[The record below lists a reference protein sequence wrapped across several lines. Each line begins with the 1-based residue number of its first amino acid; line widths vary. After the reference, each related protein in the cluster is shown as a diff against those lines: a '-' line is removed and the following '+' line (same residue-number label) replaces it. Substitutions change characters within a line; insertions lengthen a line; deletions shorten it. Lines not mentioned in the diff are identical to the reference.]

1 MTDTDKA
8 VEVCKRILNRSSDIV
23 FFIDNRGFVSW
34 ANIIGGEFKMQL
46 SANIFI
52 ETIHIDDREN
62 ARDILEEV
70 MGSGNGDA
78 KCVCRHILQNGT
90 TVVLE
95 WTFSAL
101 ADTELLSCLAKEKK
115 GTTKEEEKVFRLE
128 HLENEIM
135 AHAMETMPNTMGVF
149 NKYVEGI
156 EKIFPDLKASILI
169 VDNGRLRNLASPGL
183 PKAYINLV
191 NGLPIGPKVGSCGTA
206 AFLKKRIIVEDIAT
220 DPLWEDT
227 KNVALPFGLRAC
239 WSQPI
244 LNSKKEVIA
253 TFANYYLTIRKPTK
267 KELRIFERLAS
278 LIGIILENHRNN
290 KKLSSNS
297 ELFNYVNLA
306 TNDAIYDW
314 DLKKDDFKCGHSFT
328 RLFGHE
334 VNGQSYSISKWTA
347 FIHPD
352 DLLHNRSEFLVFS
365 KNPKAKRWAINYRFM
380 KKNGMYAY
388 VEEMAYAV
396 RDKKG
401 EIVRMIG
408 VLSDITEKLNYIETV
423 EEQNRR
429 LKEIAWEQ
437 SHSVRAPVARLM
449 WIIDLI
455 RTEELTEEEKKILL
469 ASMLSS
475 AEEIDTIIRSI
486 TEKTYKLKQETKNV

>member
-1 MTDTDKA
+1 MTDTHKA

-34 ANIIGGEFKMQL
+34 ANIIGEEFKTQL
-46 SANIFI
+46 STNVFI
-52 ETIHIDDREN
+52 ETIHADDREN
-62 ARDILEEV
+62 VRDILREIK
-70 MGSGNGDA
+70 GSGSEDVT
-78 KCVCRHILQNGT
+78 CVCRHMRKDGT
-90 TVVLE
+90 TAVLE
-95 WTFSAL
+95 WTFSAV
-101 ADTELLSCLAKEKK
+101 ADTELISCLAKEKQVN
-115 GTTKEEEKVFRLE
+115 TKEEAKVFRLE

-135 AHAMETMPNTMGVF
+135 AHAMEITPNTMGVF

-156 EKIFPDLKASILI
+156 EKIFPDLKASILTI
-169 VDNGRLRNLASPGL
+169 DNGKLRNLASPGI
-183 PKAYINLV
+183 PKAYIDIV

-227 KNVALPFGLRAC
+227 KNVALPFGFKAC
-239 WSQPI
+239 WSEPI

-253 TFANYYLTIRKPTK
+253 TFANYYMTIRKPTK
-267 KELRIFERLAS
+267 KELKIFKRLAS

-297 ELFNYVNLA
+297 ELLNYVNLA

-314 DLKKDDFKCGHSFT
+314 DLTKDDFKCGQSFT

-365 KNPKAKRWAINYRFM
+365 KNPQAKRWAINYRFM
-380 KKNGMYAY
+380 KKNGIYAY

-396 RDKKG
+396 RDKNG

-408 VLSDITEKLNYIETV
+408 VLSDITEKLSYIETV

-455 RTEELTEEEKKILL
+455 KTEELSEEEKTTLL
-469 ASMLSS
+469 VSMLSS
-475 AEEIDTIIRSI
+475 AEEIDVIIRSI
-486 TEKTYKLKQETKNV
+486 TEKTYKLDQEVKNV